1 MTCRFLALRDVGTER
16 SERTSKPTFSKGF
29 PVKSKFFPLA
39 LVALVSL
46 VSLSAHALGFDV
58 AGFVAQHSDVFGG
71 LGMLGAGSIDLLSKS
86 LDKIGAGLGEI
97 KTRQTEFEDRLLSL
111 EQDGAGGNFAGERSG
126 LVKTLGSQ
134 FLESF
139 EKNRELFEK
148 TRSVRLELK
157 AAGDAI
163 TTTSGRTIVSGGV
176 GAPSGSAVIG
186 FQYALPTAPAPGT
199 SAVEYSRFTGTQG
212 SATVQAGEGA
222 AKSAVRPD
230 HSLITQTALTV
241 AGYAKMSR
249 QALNDSSELKKA
261 VDITLSRAV
270 GTALDVALVSGGT
283 GFSGGY
289 AGLAT
294 AHNSAVYN
302 LLVDAISEAVASM
315 QTAGFNPDVV
325 VMTPASWLNAI
336 TARGTSND
344 HYFSGD
350 YMGQMPTEM
359 RGLRVVLSPTVTAG
373 KALLI
378 DSAHSELKIVDGFS
392 IELAYSGDDFTS
404 NLVTC
409 LGEMRAIPVFRTTGS
424 MRLVS
429 TL

>member
-1 MTCRFLALRDVGTER
+1 MRTGGMLGQHKAATPINRLKGSSMTT
-16 SERTSKPTFSKGF
+16 
-29 PVKSKFFPLA
+29 KFFPLA
-39 LVALVSL
+39 LAFVIALASVAA
-46 VSLSAHALGFDV
+46 SAMGFDIQSV
-58 AGFVAQHSDVFGG
+58 LANHGDTLAGLS
-71 LGMLGAGSIDLLSKS
+71 MLGAGSLDLLSKS
-86 LDKIGAGLGEI
+86 LDKIDDNLGAI
-97 KTRQTEFEDRLLSL
+97 KTRQSEFEDRLLTL
-111 EQDGAGGNFAGERSG
+111 EQRRDGGDLTGEHSG

-230 HSLITQTALTV
+230 HTLVTQTALTV

-249 QALNDSSELKKA
+249 QALNDSNELKKA
-261 VDITLSRAV
+261 VDITLARAV

-294 AHNSAVYN
+294 AHNSAMYT
-302 LLVDAISEAVASM
+302 LLVDAISEAVAAM
-315 QTAGFNPDVV
+315 QTAGLNPNIV
-325 VMTPASWLNAI
+325 VMTPASWLQAI

>member
-1 MTCRFLALRDVGTER
+1 MTT
-16 SERTSKPTFSKGF
+16 
-29 PVKSKFFPLA
+29 KFFPLA
-39 LVALVSL
+39 LAFVIALASVAA
-46 VSLSAHALGFDV
+46 SAMGFDIQSV
-58 AGFVAQHSDVFGG
+58 LANHGDTLAGLS
-71 LGMLGAGSIDLLSKS
+71 MLGAGSLDLLSKS
-86 LDKIGAGLGEI
+86 LDKIDDNLGAI
-97 KTRQTEFEDRLLSL
+97 KTRQSEFEDRLLTL
-111 EQDGAGGNFAGERSG
+111 EQRRDGGDLTGEHSG

-230 HSLITQTALTV
+230 HTLVTQTALTV

-249 QALNDSSELKKA
+249 QALNDSNELKKA
-261 VDITLSRAV
+261 VDITLARAV

-294 AHNSAVYN
+294 AHNSAMYT
-302 LLVDAISEAVASM
+302 LLVDAISEAVAAM
-315 QTAGFNPDVV
+315 QTAGLNPNIV
-325 VMTPASWLNAI
+325 VMTPASWLQAI

-424 MRLVS
+424 MLLLA

>member
-1 MTCRFLALRDVGTER
+1 VTT
-16 SERTSKPTFSKGF
+16 
-29 PVKSKFFPLA
+29 KFFPLA
-39 LVALVSL
+39 LAFVIALASVAA
-46 VSLSAHALGFDV
+46 SAMGFDIQSV
-58 AGFVAQHSDVFGG
+58 LANHGDTLAGLS
-71 LGMLGAGSIDLLSKS
+71 MLGAGSLDLLSKS
-86 LDKIGAGLGEI
+86 LDKIDDNLGAI
-97 KTRQTEFEDRLLSL
+97 KTRQSEFEDRLLTL
-111 EQDGAGGNFAGERSG
+111 EQRRDGGDLTGEHSG

-230 HSLITQTALTV
+230 HTLVTQTALTV

-249 QALNDSSELKKA
+249 QALNDSNELKKA
-261 VDITLSRAV
+261 VDITLARAV

-294 AHNSAVYN
+294 AHNSAMYT
-302 LLVDAISEAVASM
+302 LLVDAISEAVAAM
-315 QTAGFNPDVV
+315 QTAGLNPNIV
-325 VMTPASWLNAI
+325 VMTPASWLQAI

>member
-1 MTCRFLALRDVGTER
+1 MTT
-16 SERTSKPTFSKGF
+16 
-29 PVKSKFFPLA
+29 KFFPLA
-39 LVALVSL
+39 LAFVIALASVAA
-46 VSLSAHALGFDV
+46 SAMGFDIQSV
-58 AGFVAQHSDVFGG
+58 LANHGDTLAGLS
-71 LGMLGAGSIDLLSKS
+71 MLGAGSLDLLSKS
-86 LDKIGAGLGEI
+86 LDKIDDNLGAI
-97 KTRQTEFEDRLLSL
+97 KTRQSEFEDRLLTL
-111 EQDGAGGNFAGERSG
+111 EQRRDGGDLTGEHSG

-230 HSLITQTALTV
+230 HTLVTQTALTV

-249 QALNDSSELKKA
+249 QALNDSNELKKA
-261 VDITLSRAV
+261 VDITLARAV

-294 AHNSAVYN
+294 AHNSAMYT
-302 LLVDAISEAVASM
+302 LLVDAISEAVAAM
-315 QTAGFNPDVV
+315 QTAGLNPNIV
-325 VMTPASWLNAI
+325 VMTPASWLQAI

>member
-1 MTCRFLALRDVGTER
+1 MSTE
-16 SERTSKPTFSKGF
+16 
-29 PVKSKFFPLA
+29 
-39 LVALVSL
+39 
-46 VSLSAHALGFDV
+46 
-58 AGFVAQHSDVFGG
+58 
-71 LGMLGAGSIDLLSKS
+71 LLMKA
-86 LDKIGAGLGEI
+86 LDKIEGNQHDILTQQREQA
-97 KTRQTEFEDRLLSL
+97 DRLLQL
-111 EQDGAGGNFAGERSG
+111 EQKGAGGTFAGERSG

-163 TTTSGRTIVSGGV
+163 TTTGGRTIVSGGV

-212 SATVQAGEGA
+212 SAAVQAGEGA
-222 AKSAVRPD
+222 AKSAIRPN
-230 HSLITQTALTV
+230 HELVTQTALTV

-289 AGLAT
+289 TGLAT
-294 AHNSAVYN
+294 AHNSAMYT
-302 LLVDAISEAVASM
+302 LLVDAISEAVAAM

-325 VMTPASWLNAI
+325 VMTPASWLQAI

-378 DSAHSELKIVDGFS
+378 DSAHAELKIVDGFA
-392 IELAYSGDDFTS
+392 IELGYENADFT
-404 NLVTC
+404 NNVVTC

-424 MRLVS
+424 IRLVS

>member
-1 MTCRFLALRDVGTER
+1 
-16 SERTSKPTFSKGF
+16 
-29 PVKSKFFPLA
+29 
-39 LVALVSL
+39 
-46 VSLSAHALGFDV
+46 
-58 AGFVAQHSDVFGG
+58 
-71 LGMLGAGSIDLLSKS
+71 
-86 LDKIGAGLGEI
+86 
-97 KTRQTEFEDRLLSL
+97 
-111 EQDGAGGNFAGERSG
+111 
-126 LVKTLGSQ
+126 
-134 FLESF
+134 
-139 EKNRELFEK
+139 
-148 TRSVRLELK
+148 
-157 AAGDAI
+157 
-163 TTTSGRTIVSGGV
+163 
-176 GAPSGSAVIG
+176 
-186 FQYALPTAPAPGT
+186 
-199 SAVEYSRFTGTQG
+199 
-212 SATVQAGEGA
+212 
-222 AKSAVRPD
+222 
-230 HSLITQTALTV
+230 
-241 AGYAKMSR
+241 MSR

-294 AHNSAVYN
+294 AHNSAVYP
-302 LLVDAISEAVASM
+302 LLVDAISEAVAAM